1 MPSPAVQVPPG
12 VAAHHA
18 DTADVGRDV
27 LAAGG
32 TAVDAAVAMTLA
44 ACTTESTM
52 TGLGGG
58 GHAVVHDGASGDV
71 TLVDG
76 FVTRPGLGV
85 EESRRPA
92 TGAAAEATATTVP
105 VVFEGTVDHYAVGID
120 TAGVPGVA
128 ALCSALH
135 TRWGR
140 VPWASLVAPARD
152 LAVRG
157 STLPPSHARVLDML
171 AAALAAGDGAG
182 VYAPR
187 GVLAG
192 AGERVRVPGLEAA
205 FDVLAEQGGAA
216 FQRGALAEALL
227 AASRSAGG
235 TLTRADLDAY
245 RVVASPPVVTPFG
258 GSVVACRDAFHPLST
273 ALGALAPSLALPRE
287 ERWPAVASALVQER
301 PAAHGTTTCAAVDAA
316 GTACAVTTSLG
327 LGSTV
332 WLTPYGVHLNSMLG
346 EPALADPPL
355 APGERVRSD
364 MSPLV
369 VTDRDGLL
377 GVAGGAGGSRIRSAL
392 AQTLLGL
399 VVDGLPAAQAV
410 AAPRLH
416 TVPPVV
422 QLEPDVPQ
430 AAERALQRA
439 GWSTTRWRRRHHYFG
454 GVSLVARSGAV
465 GDDRRDG
472 ASHAVP

>member
-1 MPSPAVQVPPG
+1 MTVPPG

-18 DTADVGRDV
+18 DTAGAGRDV
-27 LAAGG
+27 LRAGG

-44 ACTTESTM
+44 ACTAESTM

-58 GHAVVHDGASGDV
+58 GHAVVRDGATGEV

-76 FVTRPGLGV
+76 FVTRPGVGV
-85 EESRRPA
+85 PAARRPP
-92 TGAAAEATATTVP
+92 TGTDAESTSSTVP
-105 VVFEGTVDHYAVGID
+105 VAFEGTVDHYAVGID
-120 TAGVPGVA
+120 TVGVPGVA

-140 VPWASLVAPARD
+140 AAWADLVAPARA
-152 LAVRG
+152 LAVHG
-157 STLPPSHARVLDML
+157 STLPPSHARVLHML
-171 AAALAAGDGAG
+171 RGALAAGDGAA
-182 VYAPR
+182 VYAPH

-192 AGERVRVPGLEAA
+192 AGERVRVDGLTAA
-205 FDVLAEQGGAA
+205 LDVLAEEGGAA

-227 AASRSAGG
+227 EASDAAGG

-245 RVVASPPVVTPFG
+245 RVVASSPVVSRLAGAT
-258 GSVVACRDAFHPLST
+258 VACRDAFHPLSAALR
-273 ALGALAPSLALPRE
+273 ALGPAVGVPRAQ
-287 ERWPAVASALVQER
+287 RWPLVAAALVQER
-301 PAAHGTTTCAAVDAA
+301 PAASGTTTCAAVDAA

-332 WLTPYGVHLNSMLG
+332 WLRPYGVHLNSMLG

-355 APGERVRSD
+355 APGQRVRSD

-369 VTDRDGLL
+369 VTDGDGLL

-392 AQTLLGL
+392 AQVLLGL

-422 QLEPDVPQ
+422 QLEPDLPE
-430 AAERALQRA
+430 AAEQALRGA
-439 GWSTTRWRRRHHYFG
+439 GWSTTRWRQRHHYFG

-472 ASHAVP
+472 ASHVLP